1 MIIEMAHDA
10 GFKPTP
16 AGRSEKRE
24 GIMTFL
30 KSMCVAAVA
39 SVALF
44 ASSTAYAVTIGFSQ
58 VGDEGDWRPAWSKDM
73 QEEAKKEGI
82 DLKFADAQGKE
93 EEQLKAVRAFIA
105 QKVDAIIIAPVVV
118 TGWDKVLEE
127 AKAAGIPVF
136 LADRDVDTKDKSL
149 FVTRISADFNL
160 EGRLAGAWL
169 AQASKGNCNVVE
181 LQGTVGAAPAIE
193 RKKGF
198 EAIISNFSGMKIVKS
213 QSGDFTTE
221 GGKKVMEAF
230 IKATDNL
237 KGICGVFAHND
248 NMQLGA
254 IQAMKEAGLKPGKDF
269 LMVSVDYVPAMKK
282 ALADGDANA
291 SVELRSA
298 IGKYI
303 YPVVLQYLKD
313 KKELPKWIVIPSDL
327 HTAATAGG

>member
-1 MIIEMAHDA
+1 MQHMKWIGGAIA
-10 GFKPTP
+10 GMSMML
-16 AGRSEKRE
+16 AGTSA
-24 GIMTFL
+24 F
-30 KSMCVAAVA
+30 
-39 SVALF
+39 
-44 ASSTAYAVTIGFSQ
+44 AVTIGFSQ
-58 VGDEGDWRPAWSKDM
+58 VGDEGDWRPAFSKDM

-118 TGWDKVLEE
+118 TGWDQVLKE

-136 LADRDVDTKDKSL
+136 LADRDVDVADKSL

-169 AQASKGNCNVVE
+169 AQASKGTCNIVE
-181 LQGTVGAAPAIE
+181 EQGTTGAAPAIE

-198 EAIISNFSGMKIVKS
+198 EAVIANFPNMKIVKT

-237 KGICGVFAHND
+237 KGVCASFAHND

-254 IQAMKEAGLKPGKDF
+254 IQAMKEAGLKPRQGR
-269 LMVSVDYVPAMKK
+269 VD
-282 ALADGDANA
+282 GFRR
-291 SVELRSA
+291 LRSGHERRA
-298 IGKYI
+298 RGGRCKCLRRAALGDRQIHLSGGA
-303 YPVVLQYLKD
+303 PVPEGQ
-313 KKELPKWIVIPSDL
+313 ER
-327 HTAATAGG
+327 AAEVDRDPV

>member
-1 MIIEMAHDA
+1 M
-10 GFKPTP
+10 P
-16 AGRSEKRE
+16 A
-24 GIMTFL
+24 FL
-30 KSMCVAAVA
+30 
-39 SVALF
+39 
-44 ASSTAYAVTIGFSQ
+44 ASSSTCPHPVVTTGAMMIASTF
-58 VGDEGDWRPAWSKDM
+58 WAM
-73 QEEAKKEGI
+73 KEGI

-93 EEQLKAVRAFIA
+93 EDQLKAVRAFIA
-105 QKVDAIIIAPVVV
+105 QKVDAIVIAPVVT
-118 TGWDKVLEE
+118 TGWAQVLEE
-127 AKAAGIPVF
+127 AKKAGVPVF
-136 LADRDVDTKDKSL
+136 LADRDVEGDKSL

-169 AQASKGNCNVVE
+169 AQASKGNCNIVE
-181 LQGTVGAAPAIE
+181 LQGTVGSAPAIE

-198 EAIISNFSGMKIVKS
+198 EAVLALFPNMKIIKS

-237 KGICGVFAHND
+237 KGVCGVFAHND

-269 LMVSVDYVPAMKK
+269 LMVSVDYVPAMKE
-282 ALADGDANA
+282 ALAAGDSNA

-303 YPVVLQYLKD
+303 YPVVTDWLKD

-327 HTAATAGG
+327 HTAATPGN

>member
-1 MIIEMAHDA
+1 MYHMKWVGGAIA
-10 GFKPTP
+10 GASMLL
-16 AGRSEKRE
+16 AGTSA
-24 GIMTFL
+24 F
-30 KSMCVAAVA
+30 
-39 SVALF
+39 
-44 ASSTAYAVTIGFSQ
+44 AVTIGFSQ
-58 VGDEGDWRPAWSKDM
+58 VGDEGDWRPAFSADM
-73 QEEAKKEGI
+73 KAEAQKEGL

-105 QKVDAIIIAPVVV
+105 QKVDAILIAPVVV
-118 TGWDKVLEE
+118 TGWDAVLKD

-136 LADRDVDTKDKSL
+136 LADRDVDVADKSL
-149 FVTRISADFNL
+149 YVTRISADFNL

-169 AQASKGNCNVVE
+169 AQASKGQCNVVE
-181 LQGTVGAAPAIE
+181 EQGTVGSAPAIE

-198 EAIISNFSGMKIVKS
+198 EAVISNFPGMKIVKS
-213 QSGDFTTE
+213 ESGDFTTD

-237 KGICGVFAHND
+237 KGICASFAHND

-254 IQAMKEAGLKPGKDF
+254 IQAMKEAGLKPGKDV

-282 ALADGDANA
+282 ALEAGEANA

-303 YPVVLQYLKD
+303 YPVITDYLKA
-313 KKELPKWIVIPSDL
+313 KKDLPKWIVIPSDL
-327 HTAATAGG
+327 HHAAAPLD

>member
-1 MIIEMAHDA
+1 MILNKLLGGAVVGAALLLA
-10 GFKPTP
+10 G
-16 AGRSEKRE
+16 
-24 GIMTFL
+24 
-30 KSMCVAAVA
+30 
-39 SVALF
+39 
-44 ASSTAYAVTIGFSQ
+44 STSAMAVTIGFSQ
-58 VGDEGDWRPAWSKDM
+58 VGDEGDWRPAWTKDM
-73 QEEAKKEGI
+73 QDEAKKEGI

-93 EEQLKAVRAFIA
+93 EEQLKAIRAFIA
-105 QKVDAIIIAPVVV
+105 QKVDAIILAPVVV

-136 LADRDVDTKDKSL
+136 TADRDVDVKDKSL

-160 EGRLAGAWL
+160 EGKLAGAWL
-169 AQASKGNCNVVE
+169 AQASKGTCNIVE
-181 LQGTVGAAPAIE
+181 LEGTTGAAPAIE

-198 EAIISNFSGMKIVKS
+198 DAIISNFPGMKVIKT

-230 IKATDNL
+230 IKSTDNL
-237 KGICGVFAHND
+237 KDVCGVFAHND

-254 IQAMKEAGLKPGKDF
+254 IQAMKEAGLKPGVDF
-269 LMVSVDYVPAMKK
+269 KMVSVDYVPAMKDT
-282 ALADGDANA
+282 LAKGDANA

-327 HTAATAGG
+327 HTAATAQN

>member
-1 MIIEMAHDA
+1 MVL
-10 GFKPTP
+10 
-16 AGRSEKRE
+16 
-24 GIMTFL
+24 L
-30 KSMCVAAVA
+30 KTIRVAAFA
-39 SVALF
+39 TAALI
-44 ASSTAYAVTIGFSQ
+44 ASSSAYAVTIGFSQ
-58 VGDEGDWRPAWSKDM
+58 VGDEGDWRPAFSKDM

-136 LADRDVDTKDKSL
+136 LADRDVDVKDKSL

-160 EGRLAGAWL
+160 EGKLAGAWL
-169 AQASKGNCNVVE
+169 AQASKGNCDVVE
-181 LQGTVGAAPAIE
+181 LQGTTGAAPAIE

-198 EAIISNFSGMKIVKS
+198 EAIISNFPGMKIVKS

-237 KGICGVFAHND
+237 KGVCAVFAHND

-254 IQAMKEAGLKPGKDF
+254 IQAMKEAGLKPGKDYE
-269 LMVSVDYVPAMKK
+269 MVSVDYVPAMKD
-282 ALADGDANA
+282 ALAAGDANA

-327 HTAATAGG
+327 HTAATPGG

>member
-1 MIIEMAHDA
+1 MKLVKWLGGAVVGASLLMAGTSA
-10 GFKPTP
+10 F
-16 AGRSEKRE
+16 
-24 GIMTFL
+24 
-30 KSMCVAAVA
+30 
-39 SVALF
+39 
-44 ASSTAYAVTIGFSQ
+44 AVTIGFSQ
-58 VGDEGDWRPAWSKDM
+58 VGDEGDWRPAFSKDM

-118 TGWDKVLEE
+118 TGWDQVLEE
-127 AKAAGIPVF
+127 AKKAGIPVF
-136 LADRDVDTKDKSL
+136 LADRDVETKTSPCSSPASRPTSTSKASSPAPGSPRRARA
-149 FVTRISADFNL
+149 TATSSRSRARSA
-160 EGRLAGAWL
+160 
-169 AQASKGNCNVVE
+169 S
-181 LQGTVGAAPAIE
+181 APAIE

-198 EAIISNFSGMKIVKS
+198 EAVIALFPNMKIVKT

-237 KGICGVFAHND
+237 KGICASFAHND

-254 IQAMKEAGLKPGKDF
+254 IQAMKEAGLKPGKDV
-269 LMVSVDYVPAMKK
+269 LMVSVDYVPAMKD
-282 ALADGDANA
+282 ALAAGDANA

-303 YPVVLQYLKD
+303 YPVVTRLSEGQ
-313 KKELPKWIVIPSDL
+313 EG
-327 HTAATAGG
+327 TAEVDRDPVRSAHCG